1 MKKLLI
7 INYHSI
13 FYQGLKEKQFFDP
26 VFSVYLNDF
35 IEQLILIGESGI
47 PVIGLDEMNN
57 FEGEKAI
64 AITFDD
70 GHESDF
76 RIAYPL
82 LRENEMKA
90 SFFPNYKNVN
100 DNANRW
106 NEYRELSDM
115 GFGIGSNGLNTVSL
129 NQLSNKEQLIELS
142 ESKLRIEDCIGKE
155 INDFSLYGGSLGRQT
170 EKFARMSGYKKLLGS
185 QFGCNNLLEDNYILK
200 RWNITRATSTKVFS
214 ETLSMEGARYKWKE
228 IRSSVLE
235 IIYQLIG
242 QYHSRRLNYYINK
255 M

>member
-13 FYQGLKEKQFFDP
+13 FYQGLNKKQFFDP

-47 PVIGLDEMNN
+47 PVIGLDEMNT
-57 FEGEKAI
+57 FKGEKAI

-82 LRENEMKA
+82 LFKNNLKA
-90 SFFPNYKNVN
+90 SFFPNFKNVN
-100 DNANRW
+100 QNAVRW
-106 NEYRELSDM
+106 SEYRELSDQ
-115 GFGIGSNGLNTVSL
+115 GFGIGSNGLNVVSWD
-129 NQLSNKEQLIELS
+129 QLSNFEKRIELS
-142 ESKLRIEDCIGKE
+142 ESKKRIEDSIGKE
-155 INDFSLYGGSLGRQT
+155 INDFSLQGGSLGSQT
-170 EKFARMSGYKKLLGS
+170 ENFAKQSGYKKLLGS
-185 QFGCNNLLEDNYILK
+185 QFGFNNLDKDNYILK
-200 RWNITRATSTKVFS
+200 RWNITRATSNKVFADLL
-214 ETLSMEGARYKWKE
+214 EMEGARYKWRE
-228 IRSSVLE
+228 IKSSILE
-235 IIYQLIG
+235 IIYQIIG
-242 QYHSRRLNYYINK
+242 QYNSRRLNYYMNK